1 MPDLSSVIEDAAS
14 APKETSVDG
23 TTVKEHD
30 LQALIEADK
39 YFAQKAAAS
48 NPRGGIRMAKIVA
61 PGAS

>member
-30 LQALIEADK
+30 LADLIEADRYLK
-39 YFAQKAAAS
+39 QAAATA
-48 NPRGGIRMAKIVA
+48 RAHGGVRFSKIVS